1 MYDISNLSDPK
12 RIATLTIDGDVLD
25 ARLVGTQV
33 RVVTVS
39 SPDVDAPSPVYDA
52 RWQYLCRSPRT
63 NCELRSRR
71 RLSTTGFRRTRC
83 RTVRVPTS
91 ARDVLWTAP
100 IWLIP
105 RSSSGLDTVAVS
117 SFDIGSDLQSRKTV
131 GVIAGGQQ
139 IYATD
144 KSTYVSTTE
153 WSRDG
158 SAATTSLHKFLTASS
173 GATTYEGSGEVP
185 GTLLNQYAMSEY
197 DGVLRVASTVSERR
211 GWVNSR
217 QITEGVVTTLQEQGG
232 ALRQLGQVGGLGR
245 QDNESIRAVRFIEE
259 PRLHRD
265 VPPDRSAVRS

>member
-1 MYDISNLSDPK
+1 MYDISDLSDPQ

-33 RVVTVS
+33 RVATVS
-39 SPDVDAPSPVYDA
+39 APDVDAPSPVYEPDGTIS
-52 RWQYLCRSPRT
+52 QKSKD
-63 NCELRSRR
+63 ELRAAVAKTTVDDWIPAYTLRDGVGADVSKG
-71 RLSTTGFRRTRC
+71 RLVDCANLAHPEKF
-83 RTVRVPTS
+83 
-91 ARDVLWTAP
+91 
-100 IWLIP
+100 
-105 RSSSGLDTVAVS
+105 SGLDTVAVS

-217 QITEGVVTTLQEQGG
+217 QVTEGVVTTLQEQGG
-232 ALRQLGQVGGLGR
+232 DASATGSGRWARPAGQRIDPSSALHRG
-245 QDNESIRAVRFIEE
+245 